1 MADLTE
7 KRAVKLVGVFDA
19 AMKAYALF
27 WRLLL
32 NCAQLFPA
40 SIDTNPEMRFSM
52 SV

>member
-27 WRLLL
+27 WAVAFELRP
-32 NCAQLFPA
+32 AFPGV
-40 SIDTNPEMRFSM
+40 N
-52 SV
+52 